1 MIIFCEILRILD
13 FGLFVFTSPCL
24 VLLIIFL
31 VSLIRDIFFGQ
42 FSFQENEKL
51 ETLIDKK
58 EDELIKISEE
68 NETLKDEIK
77 LLKNNDEYVEHVA
90 RENLGLVK
98 EGEEYIDE
106 EPD

>member
-1 MIIFCEILRILD
+1 MSTIKKFFRYLAL
-13 FGLFVFTSPCL
+13 S
-24 VLLIIFL
+24 LLIIFL
-31 VSLIRDIFFGQ
+31 ISLIRDIFFGQ

-58 EDELIKISEE
+58 EDELVKISEE

-90 RENLGLVK
+90 RENLGLIK

>member
-1 MIIFCEILRILD
+1 MSTVKKIFRYLA
-13 FGLFVFTSPCL
+13 L
-24 VLLIIFL
+24 VLLIIIL
-31 VSLIRDIFFGQ
+31 ISLIRDIFFGQ

-90 RENLGLVK
+90 RENLGLIK

>member
-1 MIIFCEILRILD
+1 MSTVKKFFRYLA
-13 FGLFVFTSPCL
+13 L

-31 VSLIRDIFFGQ
+31 ISLIKDIFFGQ

-58 EDELIKISEE
+58 EDELVKISEE

-90 RENLGLVK
+90 RENLGLIK

>member
-1 MIIFCEILRILD
+1 MSTVKKFFRYLA
-13 FGLFVFTSPCL
+13 L
-24 VLLIIFL
+24 VLLIVIL
-31 VSLIRDIFFGQ
+31 ISLIRDIFFGQ

-77 LLKNNDEYVEHVA
+77 LLKNNNEYVEHVA
-90 RENLGLVK
+90 RENLGLIK

>member
-1 MIIFCEILRILD
+1 MSTVKKFFRYLA
-13 FGLFVFTSPCL
+13 L
-24 VLLIIFL
+24 VLLIVIL
-31 VSLIRDIFFGQ
+31 ISLIKDIFFGQ

-58 EDELIKISEE
+58 EDELVKISEE

-90 RENLGLVK
+90 RENLGLIK

>member
-1 MIIFCEILRILD
+1 MSTVKKFFRYLA
-13 FGLFVFTSPCL
+13 L
-24 VLLIIFL
+24 VLLIIIL
-31 VSLIRDIFFGQ
+31 IGLIRDIFFGQ

-58 EDELIKISEE
+58 EDEMVKISEE

-77 LLKNNDEYVEHVA
+77 LLKNNDEYIEHVA
-90 RENLGLVK
+90 RENLGLIK

>member
-1 MIIFCEILRILD
+1 MSNAKKIFRYL
-13 FGLFVFTSPCL
+13 VL
-24 VLLIIFL
+24 VLLIIIL
-31 VSLIRDIFFGQ
+31 INLIRNIYFGQ

-90 RENLGLVK
+90 RENLGLIK

>member
-1 MIIFCEILRILD
+1 MSTVKKFFRYLALVVLIVILI
-13 FGLFVFTSPCL
+13 
-24 VLLIIFL
+24 
-31 VSLIRDIFFGQ
+31 SLIRDIFFGQ

-58 EDELIKISEE
+58 EDELVKISEE

-90 RENLGLVK
+90 RENLGLIK

>member
-1 MIIFCEILRILD
+1 MSIVKEFFRYLA
-13 FGLFVFTSPCL
+13 L
-24 VLLIIFL
+24 VLLIVIL
-31 VSLIRDIFFGQ
+31 ISLIRDIFFGQ

-90 RENLGLVK
+90 RENLGLIK

>member
-1 MIIFCEILRILD
+1 MSNAKKFFRYL
-13 FGLFVFTSPCL
+13 VL
-24 VLLIIFL
+24 VLLIIIL
-31 VSLIRDIFFGQ
+31 ISLIRDIFFGQ

-90 RENLGLVK
+90 RENLGLIK

>member
-1 MIIFCEILRILD
+1 MSTVKKFFRYLA
-13 FGLFVFTSPCL
+13 L

-90 RENLGLVK
+90 RENLGLIK
-98 EGEEYIDE
+98 DGEEYIDE

>member
-1 MIIFCEILRILD
+1 MSTVKKFFRYLALI
-13 FGLFVFTSPCL
+13 
-24 VLLIIFL
+24 LLIIFL
-31 VSLIRDIFFGQ
+31 ISLIKDIFFGQ

-51 ETLIDKK
+51 ETLIEKK

-90 RENLGLVK
+90 RENLGLIK

>member
-1 MIIFCEILRILD
+1 MSTVKKIFRYLA
-13 FGLFVFTSPCL
+13 L

-90 RENLGLVK
+90 RENLGLIK
-98 EGEEYIDE
+98 EDEEYIDE

>member
-1 MIIFCEILRILD
+1 MSTVKKIFRYLA
-13 FGLFVFTSPCL
+13 L

-31 VSLIRDIFFGQ
+31 VGLIRDIFFGQ

-90 RENLGLVK
+90 RENLGLIK

>member
-1 MIIFCEILRILD
+1 MSTAKKFFRYLA
-13 FGLFVFTSPCL
+13 L
-24 VLLIIFL
+24 VLLIVIL
-31 VSLIRDIFFGQ
+31 ISLIRDIFFGQ

-51 ETLIDKK
+51 ETLIEKK
-58 EDELIKISEE
+58 EDELVKISEE

-90 RENLGLVK
+90 RENFGLIK
-98 EGEEYIDE
+98 EGEVYIDE

>member
-1 MIIFCEILRILD
+1 MSTVKKFFRYLA
-13 FGLFVFTSPCL
+13 L

-90 RENLGLVK
+90 RENLGLIK
-98 EGEEYIDE
+98 EGEE
-106 EPD
+106 

>member
-1 MIIFCEILRILD
+1 MSTIKKFFRYLA
-13 FGLFVFTSPCL
+13 L
-24 VLLIIFL
+24 VLLIIISI
-31 VSLIRDIFFGQ
+31 SLIRDIFFGQ

-90 RENLGLVK
+90 RENLGLIK

>member
-1 MIIFCEILRILD
+1 MSTVKKIFRYLA
-13 FGLFVFTSPCL
+13 L

-90 RENLGLVK
+90 RENLGLIK

>member
-1 MIIFCEILRILD
+1 MSTVKKFFRYLA
-13 FGLFVFTSPCL
+13 L

-31 VSLIRDIFFGQ
+31 LSLIRDIFFGQ

-90 RENLGLVK
+90 RENLGLIK

>member
-1 MIIFCEILRILD
+1 MSNAKKFFRYL
-13 FGLFVFTSPCL
+13 VL
-24 VLLIIFL
+24 VLLIIIL
-31 VSLIRDIFFGQ
+31 ISLIRDIFFGQ

-58 EDELIKISEE
+58 EDELVKISKE

>member
-1 MIIFCEILRILD
+1 MAIKLQLFYLRSQ
-13 FGLFVFTSPCL
+13 FF
-24 VLLIIFL
+24 
-31 VSLIRDIFFGQ
+31 LIRDIFFGQ

>member
-1 MIIFCEILRILD
+1 MSIVKKFFRYLA
-13 FGLFVFTSPCL
+13 L
-24 VLLIIFL
+24 VLLIVIL
-31 VSLIRDIFFGQ
+31 ISLIRDIFFGQ

-58 EDELIKISEE
+58 EDELVKISEE

-90 RENLGLVK
+90 RENLGLIK

>member
-1 MIIFCEILRILD
+1 MSTVKKIFRYLA
-13 FGLFVFTSPCL
+13 L

-90 RENLGLVK
+90 RENLGLIK
-98 EGEEYIDE
+98 DGEEYIDE

>member
-1 MIIFCEILRILD
+1 MSTAKKFFRYLA
-13 FGLFVFTSPCL
+13 L
-24 VLLIIFL
+24 VLLIIIL
-31 VSLIRDIFFGQ
+31 ISLIRDIFFGQ

-51 ETLIDKK
+51 ETLIDRK
-58 EDELIKISEE
+58 EDEMVKISEE

-77 LLKNNDEYVEHVA
+77 LLKNNDEYIEHVA
-90 RENLGLVK
+90 RENLGLIK

>member
-1 MIIFCEILRILD
+1 MSTIKKLLRYLA
-13 FGLFVFTSPCL
+13 L

-31 VSLIRDIFFGQ
+31 ISLIRDIFFGQ

-58 EDELIKISEE
+58 EDELVKISEE

-90 RENLGLVK
+90 RENLGLIK

>member
-1 MIIFCEILRILD
+1 MSTVKK
-13 FGLFVFTSPCL
+13 LFRYLAL
-24 VLLIIFL
+24 VLLIVIL
-31 VSLIRDIFFGQ
+31 ISLIRDIFFGQ

-90 RENLGLVK
+90 RENLGLIK

>member
-1 MIIFCEILRILD
+1 MSTVKKFFRYLA
-13 FGLFVFTSPCL
+13 L

-58 EDELIKISEE
+58 EDELVKISEE
-68 NETLKDEIK
+68 NETLKDEIM

>member
-1 MIIFCEILRILD
+1 MSTAKKIFRYLA
-13 FGLFVFTSPCL
+13 L
-24 VLLIIFL
+24 VLLIIILISL
-31 VSLIRDIFFGQ
+31 VRDIFFGQ
-42 FSFQENEKL
+42 FSFQENAKL

-58 EDELIKISEE
+58 EDELVKISEE

-90 RENLGLVK
+90 RENLGLIK

>member
-1 MIIFCEILRILD
+1 MNTAKKIFRYLA
-13 FGLFVFTSPCL
+13 L
-24 VLLIIFL
+24 VLLIIIL
-31 VSLIRDIFFGQ
+31 ISLIRDIFFGQ

-58 EDELIKISEE
+58 EDELVKISEE
-68 NETLKDEIK
+68 NEILKDEIK

-90 RENLGLVK
+90 RENLGLIK